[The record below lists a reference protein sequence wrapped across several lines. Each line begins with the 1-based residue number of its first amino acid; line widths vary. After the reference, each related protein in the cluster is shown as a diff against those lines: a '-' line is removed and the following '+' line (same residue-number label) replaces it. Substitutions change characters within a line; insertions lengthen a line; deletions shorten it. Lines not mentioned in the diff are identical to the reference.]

1 MTRGQ
6 SVLRFGLRS
15 APLLCALALLAG
27 VTSAS
32 AQVDPRRG
40 PPGCV
45 PVSERKADI
54 GCYILVSESLGELAQ
69 RPLYWHIASYPDRK
83 AAESAKRPHATVVE
97 ALDQVWLMAIEEKGW
112 RPPGGAHVAEIGPL
126 VVKPGVR
133 YTALYM
139 QGIML
144 PGAQTGVHHH
154 PGPEACTR
162 SRARNAWK
170 PWTASSWAGRAA
182 CLS

>member
-83 AAESAKRPHATVVE
+83 AAESAK
-97 ALDQVWLMAIEEKGW
+97 G
-112 RPPGGAHVAEIGPL
+112 
-126 VVKPGVR
+126 
-133 YTALYM
+133 
-139 QGIML
+139 
-144 PGAQTGVHHH
+144 
-154 PGPEACTR
+154 
-162 SRARNAWK
+162 
-170 PWTASSWAGRAA
+170 
-182 CLS
+182 LS